1 MAKVAFSKL
10 GFKPVNEIANIVVND
25 LAIEVKQYLPV
36 NTKLELL
43 GNVINN
49 SVDDNGYYNEGRIRV
64 FFVLE
69 VVATYTNLTFTEK
82 QQEDS
87 CKLYDLIVGNGL
99 WAQVWNNIPEAER
112 DFLEDC
118 LYKSIKSIYDY
129 KNSILGILD
138 VVSKDYNNMNLD
150 ASNIQE
156 ALTNPES
163 LDLLRD
169 VLTKLG

>member
-99 WAQVWNNIPEAER
+99 WAKVWNNIPEAER

>member
-10 GFKPVNEIANIVVND
+10 GFKPINEIVNIVIND
-25 LAIEVKQYLPV
+25 LTIEVKQYLPV

-49 SVDDNGYYNEGRIRV
+49 SIDDNGYYNEGRIRV
-64 FFVLE
+64 FFTLE

-99 WAQVWNNIPEAER
+99 WAQVWNNIPDTEKT
-112 DFLEDC
+112 FLEEC
-118 LYKSIKSIYDY
+118 LYKSIEAIYAY
-129 KNSILGILD
+129 KNSVLGLLD
-138 VVSKDYNNMNLD
+138 TVSKDYNNMNLD
-150 ASNIQE
+150 ASNIQQ
-156 ALTNPES
+156 ALADPSN
-163 LDLLRD
+163 LGLLKD